1 METTLELERA
11 LRRVCCPDTATAMLR
26 AQRYHVRRLTYGIRQ
41 ALSSG
46 NDSSSGSEAAARFV
60 RTLQGT
66 APVDGNGDTD
76 RANMGHHGNLAVRVW
91 ACWIIW
97 CPHL

>member
-1 METTLELERA
+1 
-11 LRRVCCPDTATAMLR
+11 MLR